1 MSIFDWLQIALG
13 FIRVVRR
20 VIARTALLFP
30 WKPHPGCTTSAETLE
45 SRSDLRS

>member
-20 VIARTALLFP
+20 AVARLALLFP
-30 WKPHPGCTTSAETLE
+30 WKGWPECPQAADTLE
-45 SRSDLRS
+45 STE